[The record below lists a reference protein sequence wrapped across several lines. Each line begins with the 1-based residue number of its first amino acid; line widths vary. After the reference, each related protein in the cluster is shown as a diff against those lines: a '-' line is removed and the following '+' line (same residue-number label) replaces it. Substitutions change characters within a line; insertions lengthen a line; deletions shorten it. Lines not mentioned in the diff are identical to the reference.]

1 MVPHFLPLW
10 KQFFGIN
17 FLDILEMSVAMIKNV
32 LICNDEN
39 NVYSK
44 ILL

>member
-1 MVPHFLPLW
+1 MVPHFYHFETVFW
-10 KQFFGIN
+10 IN
-17 FLDILEMSVAMIKNV
+17 FLDILEMSVTMIKKN